1 MKRLLLNIIIV
12 FITKSLFAQNT
23 PFESNMSLP
32 KITLPS
38 PHAFSFTKYG
48 DIPIGLFT
56 GTMSYSIPLFT
67 METGKLSLPV
77 SLDYATNGIKV
88 DDVSG
93 RTGMGWNLK
102 TGGLI
107 TRTILGK
114 PDESGALMPP
124 STFDSSSHTFFNYM
138 NFVGVNNI
146 NTQPDEFTYNFMGLS
161 GKFYFDYSGNLK
173 ELTPSGFRFVTN
185 SNRDYFHITTL
196 DGTQYHFTATD
207 ETYNYSYFTGSAGI
221 NGSDGGRTAWYLTKI
236 KNVYGDSIELKYSLV
251 STDQIQYLSGI
262 IQTLRSAPNGFFQA
276 PFMVSS
282 NCGTAGT
289 DRWTRPGYHRA
300 CTENLGANTDIRYT
314 SMSVL
319 KLSEIHSKQGLLKF
333 YYSGRE
339 DLPGEV
345 KLDSIDLISKID
357 NKRIETVGFEYV
369 YSQSPSNYDQAGF
382 IFPQGS
388 LPSMF
393 PYLRKRLFLEKLKS
407 YDNTKTKYEIYKFG
421 YDDINALP
429 PRLSYAQDL
438 FGYFNGK
445 LNTYFIPSN
454 TIFHNWAYLSGL
466 TDTRDIDSAFT
477 KKRCP
482 DKNHISNGRPFQYH
496 LSNTSSGNLSN
507 FKRSDGYNRSL
518 LTTRSRI
525 VAICRQ

>member
-1 MKRLLLNIIIV
+1 
-12 FITKSLFAQNT
+12 
-23 PFESNMSLP
+23 
-32 KITLPS
+32 
-38 PHAFSFTKYG
+38 
-48 DIPIGLFT
+48 
-56 GTMSYSIPLFT
+56 
-67 METGKLSLPV
+67 
-77 SLDYATNGIKV
+77 
-88 DDVSG
+88 
-93 RTGMGWNLK
+93 
-102 TGGLI
+102 
-107 TRTILGK
+107 
-114 PDESGALMPP
+114 
-124 STFDSSSHTFFNYM
+124 
-138 NFVGVNNI
+138 
-146 NTQPDEFTYNFMGLS
+146 
-161 GKFYFDYSGNLK
+161 
-173 ELTPSGFRFVTN
+173 
-185 SNRDYFHITTL
+185 
-196 DGTQYHFTATD
+196 
-207 ETYNYSYFTGSAGI
+207 
-221 NGSDGGRTAWYLTKI
+221 
-236 KNVYGDSIELKYSLV
+236 
-251 STDQIQYLSGI
+251 
-262 IQTLRSAPNGFFQA
+262 
-276 PFMVSS
+276 MVSS

-477 KKRCP
+477 KKGVLTKITYP
-482 DKNHISNGRPFQYH
+482 TGGHSNIIYQTHH
-496 LSNTSSGNLSN
+496 LSTYPILKEVMDTIDLFLQPGAGSWPYADSDTFTLKYPYKIELTAEYIDPPDENTPQFDPEVIFS
-507 FKRSDGYNRSL
+507 FARSHASM
-518 LTTRSRI
+518 
-525 VAICRQ
+525 